1 MFDWEKWTDNERFM
15 NGRINKLFEQTGEQF
30 EWMLIFCEWI
40 GKLFE
45 WMLIFFERRHKPF
58 ECRGAL
64 VQSDANFF

>member
-1 MFDWEKWTDNERFM
+1 M
-15 NGRINKLFEQTGEQF
+15 NGRINKLFEQIGKQF

-45 WMLIFFERRHKPF
+45 RMLIFFEQRHKLF

>member
-1 MFDWEKWTDNERFM
+1 M
-15 NGRINKLFEQTGEQF
+15 NGRINKLFEQIGEQF
-30 EWMLIFCEWI
+30 EQMLIFCEWI

-64 VQSDANFF
+64 VQSDANYF